1 MNKPFFY
8 RLTASEFLA
17 EVHQIPAGG
26 HEEWLSTF
34 ALDLVR
40 AKGSTEYTKALID
53 EAMTFKKRKAEA
65 GKAGGLAKASNA
77 KHCPDKT

>member
-1 MNKPFFY
+1 MSKPFFY

-26 HEEWLSTF
+26 HEKWLSTF

-40 AKGSTEYTKALID
+40 AVGSTEYTKALIE
-53 EAMTFKKRKAEA
+53 EAQTFRKRKAEA
-65 GKAGGLAKASNA
+65 GKAGGLAKASNS
-77 KHCPDKT
+77 KRGDSKT